1 MIRIVY
7 YFVSILIT
15 SCGSSESKYFVKGVV
30 KKIPSDSMKIII
42 AHDTIPNLMM
52 PMVMPFSIKTKS
64 IAKNLEI
71 GDSVHFDFIWEQ
83 TNPYAKNFLVVGKS
97 NKEFEDDDFF
107 EDKQF
112 SERGIGEL
120 IDDITLLD
128 LDSIEV
134 KLLSSDGLYR
144 FISFI
149 FTRCP
154 MPNMCPAVV
163 SKNVYL
169 ANSFKEKQIQF
180 LMISFDYVYDT
191 PEVLRKFYGY
201 LLDGTPNLNVL
212 SSTGHVEGVYQ
223 LAKQVGC
230 SFWGVDEN
238 KIGHTLRSVLVS
250 PDRELLA
257 SWPGDD
263 WNTEEVENVLKIL
276 ME

>member
-7 YFVSILIT
+7 YLILFIT
-15 SCGSSESKYFVKGVV
+15 ISCGPNESKYFVKGVI
-30 KKIPSDSMKIII
+30 KKIPDDSMKIII

-52 PMVMPFSIKTKS
+52 PMVMPFNIKTKN

-83 TNPYAKNFLVVGKS
+83 TNTYAKNFLVVGKS
-97 NKEFEDDDFF
+97 NKDFDDDGFF

-112 SERGIGEL
+112 SEREIGEL
-120 IDDITLLD
+120 IDDVSLLD

-134 KLLSSDGLYR
+134 KLSTSDGFYR

-163 SKNVYL
+163 SKNVHL
-169 ANSFKEKQIQF
+169 ANNFKEKELQF
-180 LMISFDYVYDT
+180 LMISFDYLYDT
-191 PEVLRKFYGY
+191 PTVLQEFYGY
-201 LLDGTPNLNVL
+201 LLEGTPNLNVL
-212 SSTGHVEGVYQ
+212 SSNEHVEDVYQ
-223 LAKQVGC
+223 LANQIGC

-238 KIGHTLRSVLVS
+238 KIGHTLRSVLIS
-250 PDRELLA
+250 PNRELLA

-263 WNTEEVENVLKIL
+263 WSTVEVENVLRIL
-276 ME
+276 MK